1 MTNPFPGMNPWLEDH
16 WHSVHARFLTY
27 ASDQIAQQLPAGLA
41 ALTEEQLTVENFR
54 DDFPSRL
61 GPDLAVEA
69 SAYAPPPSFSQT
81 GEGGLAVE
89 QGKVVFLDDPVERT
103 LQIVDS
109 SGALISVMELFS
121 FTNKDDHRAR
131 AAYRRKQQVYQ
142 EGGVNLVEVDLISRG
157 ERLFR
162 VSAHHYGRYED
173 HPFGV
178 CVWRAQKNVEARA
191 IPIGW
196 QQRLPKIPI
205 PLRPG
210 DEDAILDLQDALDL
224 SYERGR
230 YAYLIDYDH
239 SPRFLPPEI
248 AVWADAILREKGL
261 RV

>member
-1 MTNPFPGMNPWLEDH
+1 MNPWLEDH
-16 WHSVHARFLTY
+16 WHSVHASFLTY
-27 ASDQIAQQLPAGLA
+27 ARDQINGQLPPGLA
-41 ALTEEQLTVENFR
+41 ALTEEQLTIENLR
-54 DDFPSRL
+54 DDFPSRI
-61 GPDLAVEA
+61 GPDLAIEETA
-69 SAYAPPPSFSQT
+69 FAPPSPYGQSDD
-81 GEGGLAVE
+81 GGIAVE
-89 QGKVVFLDDPVERT
+89 QGKVVFLGNPVERT

-109 SGALISVMELFS
+109 SGALITAVELFS

-162 VSAHHYGRYED
+162 VSSHHYGRYED

-178 CVWRAQKNVEARA
+178 CVWRAQKNAEARA

-205 PLRPG
+205 PLRVG
-210 DEDAILDLQDALDL
+210 DTDAVLDLQAALDL

-230 YAYLIDYDH
+230 YAYLIDYEY
-239 SPRFLPPEI
+239 SPRFLPAEI
-248 AVWADAILREKGL
+248 EAWADVLLREKGL
-261 RV
+261 RTRPR